1 MWFSYMNYKDF
12 HPLNFESPS
21 MFDPHMCM
29 SFNLLTFT
37 NIEFDLKLL
46 IETKIIILLGKQY
59 YTLNGSNH
67 LFLNLPKCV
76 FSHLGNHKT

>member
-1 MWFSYMNYKDF
+1 MWFSYMDYKDF

-29 SFNLLTFT
+29 SFNLLTLT

-46 IETKIIILLGKQY
+46 IETRIKVLLGK
-59 YTLNGSNH
+59 
-67 LFLNLPKCV
+67 
-76 FSHLGNHKT
+76 

>member
-1 MWFSYMNYKDF
+1 MFLPCGFHIWIVKTF

-29 SFNLLTFT
+29 GFNLLALT
-37 NIEFDLKLL
+37 NIGFDLKLL
-46 IETKIIILLGKQY
+46 IKIRRTILLGKQY

-67 LFLNLPKCV
+67 LFLNLPICV
-76 FSHLGNHKT
+76 FSP